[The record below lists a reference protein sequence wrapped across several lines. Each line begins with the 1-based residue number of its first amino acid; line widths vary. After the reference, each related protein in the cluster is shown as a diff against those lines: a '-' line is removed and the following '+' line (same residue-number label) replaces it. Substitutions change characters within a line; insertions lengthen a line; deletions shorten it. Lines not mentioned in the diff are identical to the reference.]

1 VWVVACRPVGH
12 VGVRFRV
19 LGAFEAHGP
28 DGPLDLGGPKR
39 RALLALLVLR
49 AGRATSVEAIVDA
62 LWGPAAPSGA
72 PGTVRTYISQ
82 LRKQLGAAAG
92 RAPFTTRSG
101 GYELVVADDVD
112 AVEFEQLVMAGVDE
126 PDLTDRV
133 AALDQALEL
142 WRGDPLSEFAGAGW
156 VDQATNHW
164 RRLHRMAQEGRT
176 DALLA
181 LGRHRE
187 VLPLLERLVVDE
199 PLHERYWA
207 QLVVARH
214 GAGRRADALG
224 AAREVRRLLGSELGI
239 EPGSE
244 ILDLERRIIDGDDE
258 LLTAASLRA
267 RPGNRMVVE
276 VTSRGPAGAGRPSDP
291 PGGGTAP
298 ASTHLATRPS
308 AVAPL
313 PVDVAPRPGAPP
325 PRQRPFVGRE
335 DDLATVRSA
344 VDRACVG
351 EGGAALV
358 TGEPGIGKSRLLEE
372 ATRDCASRGVAVL
385 CGRASEAGGAPAFWP
400 WLQVL
405 RSSADLASGDLDTG
419 DPGDSGLLA
428 RLVPVLGASRRPEA
442 LVTLDDGARF
452 RLFDA
457 VCRFLLRRAERQ
469 PTVVVIE
476 DLQWADEST
485 LLLVEHLTP
494 LLPGSRLLLAVTC
507 REVHVDRHDR
517 LSTTLAELTRS
528 AMATVR
534 LLGLDVP
541 EVAELIR
548 AITGEEP
555 SPALVDRVATR
566 TNGNPFFVGEIARL
580 ADDRLPPTITAVVR
594 SHLRS
599 LSDSQFDIVATAA
612 LIGRDIDPSLVAEVS
627 GADIAEVEQALDAAE
642 EANIVDSPGR
652 SLRFVHAVVRE
663 VLVEDLPLHLRRERH
678 RRVARALA
686 SADDHRLDQ
695 AAHHWF
701 VGARPGDVDEAVPV
715 TLRAGARATSLL
727 AHAEATRHYDHAVSL
742 LAMDPQA
749 DKRRRC
755 DVLHA
760 LGEARMRNGELAP
773 GQAPVLE
780 ASSLAREL
788 GDGPRLVRAALAY
801 CGPPRMARRDELAA
815 SLVHEALRWVDPE
828 MQPAV
833 AARLHANLATMPAV
847 EFPAA
852 GHAARAVALAERTG
866 EPSVLATAL
875 GSLWWRC
882 FDDADVG
889 RAAATARRQLGAARA
904 AANPELEIEAEV
916 NALEAAWFLG
926 DREGRTTGVRAVRR
940 LAQKLRMPW
949 YEGVAT
955 MYEARQLIA
964 EGDLVQAEARADP
977 LLDVALAEGQN
988 SGGAYGAQRFAII
1001 SFQDR
1006 EVEFEPVLRAMVDA
1020 TLEEL
1025 LVVDI
1030 SYRAALARHYADV
1043 GRTDE
1048 ATWFFSGLFDDE
1060 LEAPGRL
1067 FGCHQAVV
1075 LGLVSEAC
1083 VAMGSKAHAP
1093 QLHRLLQPWL
1103 GLHLQV
1109 TPALYMA
1116 PTSLYVGMLEQVM
1129 GRLDDAVAHLE
1140 QSVDEARAAG
1150 IVVCQPI
1157 QPEVALA
1164 RALAERRAPGDVPA
1178 ATELLA
1184 MAKRTAQRHGIARFV
1199 HQCTAAEAL
1208 VTGPR

>member
-1 VWVVACRPVGH
+1 MWVVACRPVGH

-19 LGAFEAHGP
+19 LGAFEADGSE
-28 DGPLDLGGPKR
+28 GPLDLGGPKR

-62 LWGPAAPSGA
+62 LWGPAANSGA
-72 PGTVRTYISQ
+72 PRTVRTYVSQ
-82 LRKQLGAAAG
+82 LRKQLGPAAG
-92 RAPFTTRSG
+92 RAPFATGSG
-101 GYELVVADDVD
+101 GYELVVADDID

-126 PDLTDRV
+126 PDLSDRV
-133 AALDQALEL
+133 AALDHALEL
-142 WRGDPLSEFAGAGW
+142 WRGDPLPEFAGAGW
-156 VDQATNHW
+156 VEQPTNHW

-199 PLHERYWA
+199 PMHERYWA

-244 ILDLERRIIDGDDE
+244 ILDLERRIIEGDDD
-258 LLTAASLRA
+258 LLTATALRS
-267 RPGNRMVVE
+267 RPG
-276 VTSRGPAGAGRPSDP
+276 SR
-291 PGGGTAP
+291 
-298 ASTHLATRPS
+298 
-308 AVAPL
+308 V
-313 PVDVAPRPGAPP
+313 VDVTARGQAASAAPGRTAVPTSTRLAPRPAATTAVPIDVPPLPASAPG
-325 PRQRPFVGRE
+325 RQRPFVGRE
-335 DDLATVRSA
+335 LDLAALREA
-344 VDRACVG
+344 IDRACVG

-372 ATRDCASRGVAVL
+372 ATRDCAGRGLAVL
-385 CGRASEAGGAPAFWP
+385 WGRASEAGGAPAFWP

-405 RSSADLASGDLDTG
+405 RSSADLVTGSDIDSGDPD
-419 DPGDSGLLA
+419 DVGLLA
-428 RLVPVLGASRRPEA
+428 RLVPVLGTGSRPEA
-442 LVTLDDGARF
+442 VLVQDDEGTRF

-517 LSTTLAELTRS
+517 LSTTLAELTRT
-528 AMATVR
+528 AAATVR

-548 AITGEEP
+548 SISGDEP
-555 SPALVDRVATR
+555 DADVVDRIAAR
-566 TNGNPFFVGEIARL
+566 TNGNPFFVGEVTRL
-580 ADDRLPPTITAVVR
+580 PDDRVPPTITAVVR

-599 LSDSQFDIVATAA
+599 LSDTQFDILGTAA
-612 LIGRDIDPSLVAEVS
+612 LIGREIDPTLVAEVS
-627 GADIAEVEQALDAAE
+627 GAGIEEVEDALDVAE

-652 SLRFVHAVVRE
+652 SLRFVHALVRE

-727 AHAEATRHYDHAVSL
+727 AHGEAARHYDHAVSL
-742 LAMDPQA
+742 LAMDPMA
-749 DKRRRC
+749 DRRRRC

-773 GQAPVLE
+773 GQARMLE
-780 ASSLAREL
+780 ASNLAREL

-801 CGPPRMARRDELAA
+801 CGPPRMAQRDELAA

-882 FDDADVG
+882 FDEADVG

-926 DREGRTTGVRAVRR
+926 DREGRTSGVRAVRR

-977 LLDVALAEGQN
+977 LRDVALAQGQN
-988 SGGAYGAQRFAII
+988 SGGAYGAQRFALI

-1025 LVVDI
+1025 LVVDV

-1048 ATWFFSGLFDDE
+1048 ATWFFSGLFDDD

-1067 FGCHQAVV
+1067 FGCHQAAV
-1075 LGLVSEAC
+1075 LGLISEAC
-1083 VAMGSKAHAP
+1083 VAMGSKARAP

-1103 GLHLQV
+1103 GLHLQLV
-1109 TPALYMA
+1109 PSLYLG

-1178 ATELLA
+1178 ATDLLA

-1199 HQCTAAEAL
+1199 HQCTSAEAL
-1208 VTGPR
+1208 VAGPR